1 MPQVL
6 ATTAAGTIARVNL
19 ATLKYI
25 LISES
30 HTDAIVQVAY
40 DKGSNERF
48 ATASLDGTL
57 RVWDIVEYVMI
68 STARARKEQ
77 ERGVVP
83 QCLVFANILI
93 SGWSDGRLLA
103 HSAETGDS
111 LWVLDNAHPGGVT
124 AVTLSN
130 NRRFVLSGGPAGE
143 VRLWELRS
151 RELISH
157 LKEHKQK
164 VTSLMLFEDDT
175 MAVSGSRDRCILRW
189 DLRNEVRARRWL
201 CTAGCATCYYS
212 LAT

>member
-1 MPQVL
+1 ML
-6 ATTAAGTIARVNL
+6 ATTAVGTIARVNL
-19 ATLKYI
+19 STFQYI

-30 HTDAIVQVAY
+30 HTAPIVKVAY

-48 ATASLDGTL
+48 ATASSDGTL
-57 RVWDIVEYVMI
+57 RVWDIVEYAMI
-68 STARARKEQ
+68 CTARARKEQ
-77 ERGVVP
+77 ERGTTP

-111 LWVLDNAHPGGVT
+111 LWILDNAHAGGVT
-124 AVTLSN
+124 ALALSN
-130 NRRFVLSGGPAGE
+130 NRRFVMSGGPAGE

-164 VTSLMLFEDDT
+164 VTSIALFEDDT
-175 MAVSGSRDRCILRW
+175 LCLSGSRDRCILRW
-189 DLRNEVRARRWL
+189 DLRNEVEIIEYITTIVL
-201 CTAGCATCYYS
+201 IVTS
-212 LAT
+212 LDDKY